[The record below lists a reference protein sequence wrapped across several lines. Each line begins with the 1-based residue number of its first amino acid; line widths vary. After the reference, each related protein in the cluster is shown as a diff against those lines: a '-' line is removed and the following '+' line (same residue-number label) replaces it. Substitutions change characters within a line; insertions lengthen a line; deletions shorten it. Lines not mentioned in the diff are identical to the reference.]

1 MSNNRGNIA
10 LAREIAL
17 KDIAQEI
24 AMRATILKA
33 NYVKPVR
40 VWWNGRIEEYTDWE
54 IDTLSKIIG
63 YYFISASNLRK
74 NLEITKLNKE
84 LGI

>member
-24 AMRATILKA
+24 AMKA
-33 NYVKPVR
+33 KKLRSNQVKPVR
-40 VWWNGRIEEYTDWE
+40 IWWNGKVEEYTNWE

-63 YYFISASNLRK
+63 YYFISASNLRT

-84 LGI
+84 VGI

>member
-1 MSNNRGNIA
+1 MSNNRGNIT
-10 LAREIAL
+10 LARELAL
-17 KDIAQEI
+17 KDIAKDI
-24 AMRATILKA
+24 AMRAIILRT

-40 VWWNGRIEEYTDWE
+40 VWWNGNIEEYTDWE

-63 YYFISASNLRK
+63 YYFISASSLRK
-74 NLEITKLNKE
+74 NLKITKLNKE